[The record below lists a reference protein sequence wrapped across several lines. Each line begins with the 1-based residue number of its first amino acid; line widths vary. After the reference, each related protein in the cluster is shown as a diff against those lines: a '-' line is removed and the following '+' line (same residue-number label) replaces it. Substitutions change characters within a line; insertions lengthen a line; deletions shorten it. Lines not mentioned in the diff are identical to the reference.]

1 MQVQPAGFE
10 SRGWMS
16 FTLAA
21 GAVLHLGGALQTVPT
36 AWLSGADSTAA
47 SFLAGGIPQNRAKT
61 AFVDFALPQVELRPH
76 GIKHM
81 RFTVISVAVAATP
94 AGRFMNDG
102 SVPTATLGAQVLTG
116 DGQTIP
122 NNRMGVFNFKLFN
135 NSAGNM
141 IVEVEV
147 WG

>member
-10 SRGWMS
+10 SYGWMS

-21 GAVLHLGGALQTVPT
+21 GQVLHLGGANQTVPT
-36 AWLSGADSTAA
+36 AYLSTVKGSST
-47 SFLAGGIPQNRAKT
+47 FLATGIPQKRDKT
-61 AFVDFALPQVELRPH
+61 GFADPTLPQIELNPH

-94 AGRFMNDG
+94 AARFASDG
-102 SVPTATLGAQVLTG
+102 SVPTDTLGAQVLTG
-116 DGQTIP
+116 DGQLIP
-122 NNRMGVFNFKLFN
+122 NNRQGVFNFKLYN
-135 NSAGNM
+135 RSAGNM
-141 IVEVEV
+141 VVEVEV